1 MAVDPGAQAVLDFLA
16 EADSPPLEE
25 VGPVEARRM
34 YASLGAIRGHD
45 GAEVASVVE
54 RMVAGVP
61 CQVITP
67 LTVEAGVLVWF
78 HGGGWTVGS
87 ATEASATCR
96 DLAAA
101 AGCVVVNVDYRLAP
115 EHPWPA
121 AIDDAESVTRWVLEH
136 AAEIGGDP
144 SRVAVGGDSAGG
156 NLAAVT
162 ALEVPGLVHQL
173 LVYPGVDLTMSHPSI
188 EENGEGYLLTRD
200 TMRWFTD
207 NYVGDGDPRHP
218 RLSPLYAE
226 SLAGAAPAHVI
237 TAGFD
242 PLRDEG
248 QAYVD
253 RLREAGVR
261 VHHDLVDDQIHG
273 CFTMYPI
280 IPAAAD
286 LVAVA
291 AAHLRDAFE
300 AA

>member
-1 MAVDPGAQAVLDFLA
+1 MTVDPAAQAVLDYLA
-16 EADSPPLEE
+16 TADSPPLEE

-34 YASLGAIRGHD
+34 YAALGALRGRD
-45 GAEVASVVE
+45 GAEVASVEE
-54 RMVAGVP
+54 RTIAGVP
-61 CQVITP
+61 CLVVTP
-67 LTVEAGVLVWF
+67 LGDASGVLVWF

-87 ATEASATCR
+87 ADDAAALCR

-101 AGCVVVNVDYRLAP
+101 AGCVVVDVDYRLAP

-121 AIDDAESVTRWVLEH
+121 AIDDAEAVTRAVLDE
-136 AAEIGGDP
+136 ATGP
-144 SRVAVGGDSAGG
+144 VAVGGDSAGG
-156 NLAAVT
+156 NLAAIV

-207 NYVGDGDPRHP
+207 NYVGDADPREP
-218 RLSPLYAE
+218 RLSPLHAE
-226 SLAGAAPAHVI
+226 SLAGAPPAHVI
-237 TAGFD
+237 TTGYD

-253 RLREAGVR
+253 RLREAGVA

-273 CFTMYPI
+273 FFTMHPI
-280 IPAAAD
+280 IPAAAE
-286 LVAVA
+286 AVA
-291 AAHLRDAFE
+291 GAAARLRGAFDAPG
-300 AA
+300 A

>member
-1 MAVDPGAQAVLDFLA
+1 
-16 EADSPPLEE
+16 
-25 VGPVEARRM
+25 
-34 YASLGAIRGHD
+34 
-45 GAEVASVVE
+45 
-54 RMVAGVP
+54 
-61 CQVITP
+61 
-67 LTVEAGVLVWF
+67 
-78 HGGGWTVGS
+78 
-87 ATEASATCR
+87 
-96 DLAAA
+96 
-101 AGCVVVNVDYRLAP
+101 VVVNVDYRLAP

-121 AIDDAESVTRWVLEH
+121 AIDDAESVTRSLLGE
-136 AAEIGGDP
+136 GP
-144 SRVAVGGDSAGG
+144 VAVGGDSAGA

-253 RLREAGVR
+253 RLREAGVA